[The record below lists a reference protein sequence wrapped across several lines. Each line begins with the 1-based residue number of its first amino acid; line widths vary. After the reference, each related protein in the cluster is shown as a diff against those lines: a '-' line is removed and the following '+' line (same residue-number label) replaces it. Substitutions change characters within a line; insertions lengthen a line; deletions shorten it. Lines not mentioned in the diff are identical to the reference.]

1 MQDLGHKSTVS
12 LQLPF
17 LKNTIE
23 LYKIIKCTEIL
34 KLCGQKE
41 KPTLCSEVLSDLK
54 VWLGCKWSD
63 FSCFPGSP
71 R

>member
-54 VWLGCKWSD
+54 V
-63 FSCFPGSP
+63 
-71 R
+71 